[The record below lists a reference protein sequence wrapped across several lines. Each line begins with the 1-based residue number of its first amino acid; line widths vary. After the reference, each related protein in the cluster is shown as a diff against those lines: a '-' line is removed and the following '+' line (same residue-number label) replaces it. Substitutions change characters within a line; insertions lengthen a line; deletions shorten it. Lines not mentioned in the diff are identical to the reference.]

1 MLPIL
6 WHAALIASAHD
17 GGETER
23 PHSWREKMLFPEAG
37 HVKSYTA
44 TAARGI
50 RSYGCLYGHPS
61 GTLKH
66 TPKCTSLPYFISNPI
81 RLLCSY
87 FSSLFFS
94 FNNYLSSYFF
104 PPNFAP
110 LCRSLHPSTSLVSR
124 LTTCP
129 PCLRFAL
136 SDLPPGVRMGR
147 KTTTEALMHLP

>member
-1 MLPIL
+1 
-6 WHAALIASAHD
+6 
-17 GGETER
+17 
-23 PHSWREKMLFPEAG
+23 MLFPEAG

-87 FSSLFFS
+87 FSPFFS
-94 FNNYLSSYFF
+94 HSITICLHIFSTKLCPTLPF
-104 PPNFAP
+104 PHS
-110 LCRSLHPSTSLVSR
+110 RYLHPSTSLVSR

-147 KTTTEALMHLP
+147 ETTTEALMHLP